1 MVNIYQYKMDEFER
15 TKNEL
20 SKYKGENAILNVQ
33 IQTLKTEIGF
43 SR

>member
-1 MVNIYQYKMDEFER
+1 MVNIYQSKMDEFER

-20 SKYKGENAILNVQ
+20 SKYNGENVIFNVQ